1 MREDAQ
7 AKLATSAIRPEE
19 AEDAGIFDVD
29 DASRIHAGYA
39 PVPALVLPY
48 YNPDG
53 SKVRWGADEKPFE
66 RVRYLVPVFSKK
78 KSWAPKKAIR
88 YAQPA
93 GSPLKVYFPWI
104 GPPDGESP
112 WPAIL
117 DDPKAALVIT
127 EGELKALCSCLCGA
141 PTLGLGGVWNFAAP
155 DGKLLPEL
163 AAINWH
169 GRPVYIAFDSDAAS
183 NPQVCTAEARL
194 VEELVRRSARPMLV
208 RIPPAADGG
217 KMGIDDYVD
226 EFGAQHWLDL
236 LAACPP
242 MTAVERGVVALN
254 EHIAWIEKES
264 KAIDLRTHAFLQ
276 PQSLVSGSRFAAMNV
291 AVPVTDGSGKTTIK
305 KVQTAKVW
313 LTHPYAQR
321 YDDVLFRPSQGQT
334 VEEDGKTAFN
344 LWKGYS
350 NEPGDVTPFLELTEF
365 LFSRVRG
372 EAAELPMKLL
382 AYKAQHPEEKI
393 PLAIILIGLQGC
405 GKSLWSECVRDA
417 FAPYSVELP
426 SSALLDE
433 HQGWLEKTLIAVIN
447 EAKAKDMFLGAER
460 LRSLVSD
467 ERQNMNEK
475 YRIARQVRNYT
486 TFLITANSR
495 AAGSFAGDDR
505 RNIVVD
511 CPPKR
516 DKAFYSRVAG
526 WKKAGGPRRLMDYL
540 LSVDLGEWT
549 PPVEAPMTA
558 EKHMAFMEGLS
569 PVQVVAAKALEANT
583 SLVVEWLDASMQWA
597 LETETSGDVRAGRVA
612 DEIKRSIKQFQVRPF
627 YTPEE
632 LALIFPAI
640 TRDLFG
646 NRKVYST
653 VAGHISRQLRDA
665 GLRYLEC
672 RDDPRGF
679 KWRGQFHQFIIVADH
694 ADWSEPIGQAD
705 FDRLMR
711 EFPTYGA
718 YRQKVT
724 RISEIRARDAAERR

>member
-1 MREDAQ
+1 MRDDARE
-7 AKLATSAIRPEE
+7 KLASSAITPAE
-19 AEDAGIFDVD
+19 ADDAGIFAVD
-29 DASRIHAGYA
+29 DASRIRSGYA
-39 PVPALVLPY
+39 AVPALVLPY
-48 YNPDG
+48 YTPEGD
-53 SKVRWGADEKPFE
+53 KMRWGPDDAPFE

-78 KSWAPKKAIR
+78 KSWAPKKPIR

-93 GSPLKVYFPWI
+93 GSPLRVYFPWI
-104 GPPDGESP
+104 GDPNGESA
-112 WPAIL
+112 WTAIL
-117 DDPKAALVIT
+117 RDHKAALVIT
-127 EGELKALCSCLCGA
+127 EGEFKALCSCLCGA
-141 PTLGLGGVWNFAAP
+141 PTIGLGGVWNFAGP
-155 DGKLLPEL
+155 DGKLLPDL
-163 AAINWH
+163 ASIEWR

-194 VEELVRRSARPMLV
+194 VEELVRRGARPMLV
-208 RIPPAADGG
+208 RIPAASDGG
-217 KMGIDDYVD
+217 KMGIDDFVQ
-226 EFGAQHWLDL
+226 EFGAKAWLDL

-254 EHIAWIEKES
+254 EHLAWIEKES
-264 KAIDLRTHAFLQ
+264 KGLDLRTHNF
-276 PQSLVSGSRFAAMNV
+276 VSRDALTTGSRFAAMTV
-291 AVPVTDGSGKTTIK
+291 AVPVVDGKGKTTIK
-305 KVQTAKVW
+305 KVQTAKIW

-321 YDDVLFRPSQGQT
+321 YDDVLFRPAQGQT

-344 LWKGYS
+344 LWQGYTS
-350 NEPGDVTPFLELTEF
+350 EPGDVEPFLELTKF

-372 EAAELPMKLL
+372 EAAELPLKLL
-382 AYKAQHPEEKI
+382 AYKAQHPGEKV

-405 GKSLWSECVRDA
+405 GKSLWSECIRDA

-426 SSALLDE
+426 SSALLEE

-475 YRIARQVRNYT
+475 YRVARQVRNYT
-486 TFLITANSR
+486 TFIITANSR
-495 AAGSFAGDDR
+495 AAGSFSGDDR
-505 RNIVVD
+505 RNIVID
-511 CPPKR
+511 CPSKR
-516 DKAFYSRVAG
+516 EKAFYSRVAA
-526 WKKAGGPRRLMDYL
+526 WKKAGGPKRLMDYL
-540 LSVDLGEWT
+540 LTMDLGEWT

-558 EKHMAFMEGLS
+558 EKHMAFMEGLT

-597 LETETSGDVRAGRVA
+597 MESETSGDVRAGRVA
-612 DEIKRSIKQFQVRPF
+612 DEIKRSIKNFQVRPF

-646 NRKVYST
+646 NRRVYST

-665 GLRYLEC
+665 GLRYLES

-679 KWRGQFHQFIIVADH
+679 RWRGQFHQFLVVADH
-694 ADWSEPIGQAD
+694 AEWAEPIRQD
-705 FDRLMR
+705 EFERLMR
-711 EFPTYGA
+711 EFPTYGQ
-718 YRQKVT
+718 YRAKVT